1 MDNAPKHKIYFICKD
16 MNDRVSNQIFL
27 YCLIQVFYIANIFVV
42 KKNSYAEK
50 YNLKQKE
57 SKTTTFFFVKLCYKE
72 LCETCLRHVIE
83 GHGFRVYRVLYSE
96 RIVGRQFFVC

>member
-1 MDNAPKHKIYFICKD
+1 MNA
-16 MNDRVSNQIFL
+16 RVSNQISL
-27 YCLIQVFYIANIFVV
+27 YCLIQVFYDANIFVV
-42 KKNSYAEK
+42 NEKILTLKNK
-50 YNLKQKE
+50 ILKQKE